1 MEMGNLYLKFFT
13 FVSVPHCT
21 FSWPGLKFTWKYRPL
36 FCFRYWV
43 CEGNRWKKSGKV
55 KNQVCSSKRKINISD
70 NYITPCDKS
79 RQMIHGS
86 QHYFLKFVYAVWS
99 IINVNKVIFVCLS
112 FNKRSKTVN
121 HDCFQGVP
129 GDSCKSSTVG
139 TRISYKHN
147 FIALAKIQ
155 FKT

>member
-1 MEMGNLYLKFFT
+1 M
-13 FVSVPHCT
+13 SVPHCT
-21 FSWPGLKFTWKYRPL
+21 FSWPGLKFTWKYRLL
-36 FCFRYWV
+36 FCFRCWV

-55 KNQVCSSKRKINISD
+55 KIRFIRRRKKINISD

-139 TRISYKHN
+139 STRILYKHN